1 MQQLDTKR
9 QKFESERDPASFF
22 GDMMMDKVQECVK
35 NMLDQSGLLQTTE
48 LLRQQIQQGPC
59 INVNQT
65 NQGKE
70 RVPVQVD
77 SEITIYHNVVKN
89 GQDKRGSLSS
99 EEWIDTSDEVTM
111 PQDVEIDY
119 QIDKFIAD
127 NRPERSD
134 EQQPKAGPSG
144 WRPDGQ

>member
-1 MQQLDTKR
+1 M
-9 QKFESERDPASFF
+9 
-22 GDMMMDKVQECVK
+22 
-35 NMLDQSGLLQTTE
+35 
-48 LLRQQIQQGPC
+48 
-59 INVNQT
+59 NQT

-77 SEITIYHNVVKN
+77 SEITIYHNAVKN
-89 GQDKRGSLSS
+89 GQDKRGSSSS

-119 QIDKFIAD
+119 QINKFIAD